1 MGRHAINPHRQDA
14 PRWDAPELAWVEA
27 VARGDQLPLHR
38 SLPGYAATPVRELPE
53 LARRLG
59 IGRLLLKDE
68 AGRFGLGAFK
78 GLGASFAMDT
88 VLRRRWRVQ
97 TGEDLPPGA
106 SADPGVQA
114 RLGPVTFCAATDGN
128 HGRAV
133 AWTARRLGQRAVI
146 FMPDD
151 TAAARIAA
159 IEGEGAEVRL
169 VGGTFDHCVTDCAEA
184 AAAQGWQVIADTA
197 YPGYLEIPGHI
208 MTGYSTIFAELAG
221 QLPALGVAR
230 PDAVFL
236 PAGVGGLAA
245 AGTASLVLQDGAR
258 RPAVV
263 CVEPESSACFL
274 ESILHGDGEPHP
286 AAGDQ
291 RSIMVGLCCG
301 LPSLLAWPVIRDA
314 ADLFLAIDDH
324 PARQAMRACHRE
336 GVTAGE
342 SGAAALAGLLALQD
356 DPALAPARAHLGLD
370 AGSTVLAINTEGATD
385 PEHFQRII
393 AGEEAT

>member
-1 MGRHAINPHRQDA
+1 MARSARNPHRQDH
-14 PRWDAPELAWVEA
+14 PRWEAPELAWVQA
-27 VARGDQLPLHR
+27 AARGDQLPLHR
-38 SLPGYAATPVRELPE
+38 ALPGYAPTPVRELPE

-88 VLRRRWRVQ
+88 VLRQRWRAR

-106 SADPGVQA
+106 AADPAVRE

-133 AWTARRLGQRAVI
+133 AWTARRLGQPAVV

-151 TAAARIAA
+151 TAPARIAA
-159 IEGEGAEVRL
+159 SEGEGAEVRL
-169 VGGTFDHCVTDCAEA
+169 IGGTFDHCVTACAET

-208 MTGYSTIFAELAG
+208 MTGYSTIFAELAE
-221 QLPALGVAR
+221 QLPALGAPR

-236 PAGVGGLAA
+236 PVGVGGLAA
-245 AGTASLVLQDGAR
+245 AGCASLVHRHGAD
-258 RPAVV
+258 RPAIV

-274 ESILHGDGEPHP
+274 ESVGHGDGQPHP
-286 AAGDQ
+286 ARGDQ

-301 LPSLLAWPVIRDA
+301 MPSLIAWPVIRDA

-356 DPALAPARAHLGLD
+356 DPSLATARDHLGLGP
-370 AGSTVLAINTEGATD
+370 ASTVLAINTEGDTD
-385 PEHFQRII
+385 PEHYRRII
-393 AGEEAT
+393 AGEEAP